1 MSLMIDWH
9 VNDTLLLW
17 SHSAWMLGKSVKL
30 PCNQYLSANF
40 FHIRYRQSTMSY
52 HVRISGHSIWWVL
65 YMNTWVYAYMCI
77 CMFICKCV
85 SIHICVYLYVCM
97 CIYVYTV
104 CVYVHTCA
112 CVSVNL
118 CMQICIC
125 VFIMLLQDITTLF
138 YQDLKLQFYHM
149 QSRQNPHCTTLR
161 WFLLFWVQFNY
172 PRAKKEENKI
182 SDRITGNIK

>member
-9 VNDTLLLW
+9 VNDTLLLR
-17 SHSAWMLGKSVKL
+17 SHSAWMLGKWVKL

-40 FHIRYRQSTMSY
+40 FHIKYRQSTMSY

-104 CVYVHTCA
+104 CVYVHTCV
-112 CVSVNL
+112 CVCVRAYM
-118 CMQICIC
+118 CMCIC
-125 VFIMLLQDITTLF
+125 EFVYANMYLCVHHALTGYHYTFLPGLEITIL
-138 YQDLKLQFYHM
+138 
-149 QSRQNPHCTTLR
+149 PH
-161 WFLLFWVQFNY
+161 
-172 PRAKKEENKI
+172 AI
-182 SDRITGNIK
+182 